1 MAEKAQKLSGV
12 KGMNDLLPA
21 TSYQWLW
28 LEDKLRVWLSQYG
41 YENIRTPIL
50 ENTQLFTRSIGEV
63 TDIVEKEMYSFIDSL
78 NGDALTLRPE
88 GTAGTIRAV
97 VEHNLLYNANQK
109 LWYIGPMFRHERP
122 QKGRYRQFHQLGVE
136 ALGFKGPDVDCEI
149 ILMLKHLWQILGLSG
164 VELQINCLGNKD
176 ERLAH
181 REALIAYFEQHQE
194 LLDEEAKRRL
204 HTNPLRILDTKNP
217 AMQELVSDAPKLLAY
232 LGEHSQAHYTGW
244 KAGLDALNIAYVE
257 NPRLVRGLDYYN
269 LSVFEW
275 VSSDLGSQSTVCGG
289 GRYDPLVAELSG
301 KENYAIGFAIGL
313 ERLLLSL
320 EAQNKLIIKPDCDIY
335 IVNDG
340 VGAAEVAFSLA
351 QELRTLGYKVIQ
363 HLGGGSFRTQFKKAD
378 SSGARLSLVI
388 GENEVKLNQVVLK
401 LMAEQKQEL
410 IAHTQLSQY
419 VTNFFNS

>member
-1 MAEKAQKLSGV
+1 MAQKLSGV

-63 TDIVEKEMYSFIDSL
+63 TDIVEKEMYSFTDSL

-149 ILMLKHLWQILGLSG
+149 ILMLNHLWQILGLSG

-204 HTNPLRILDTKNP
+204 HTNPLRILDTKNL

-244 KAGLDALNIAYVE
+244 KAGLDALSIAYVE

-340 VGAAEVAFSLA
+340 FGAAEVAFSLA

-363 HLGGGSFRTQFKKAD
+363 HLGGGSFKSQFKKAD

>member
-1 MAEKAQKLSGV
+1 MAQKLSGV

-88 GTAGTIRAV
+88 GTVGTIRAV

-149 ILMLKHLWQILGLSG
+149 ILMLKHLWQILGLNG

-181 REALIAYFEQHQE
+181 REALIAYFEQHQA

-217 AMQELVSDAPKLLAY
+217 AMQELVGNAPKLLAY

-244 KAGLDALNIAYVE
+244 KAGLDELNITYVE

-289 GRYDPLVAELSG
+289 GRYDPLIAELSG

-363 HLGGGSFRTQFKKAD
+363 HLGGGSFKSQFKKAD

-410 IAHTQLSQY
+410 IEHTQLSQY

>member
-1 MAEKAQKLSGV
+1 MAQKLSGV

-63 TDIVEKEMYSFIDSL
+63 TDIVEKEMYSFTDSL

-149 ILMLKHLWQILGLSG
+149 ILMLNHLWQILGLSG

-244 KAGLDALNIAYVE
+244 KAGLDALNIAYIE

-340 VGAAEVAFSLA
+340 FGAAEVAFSLA

-363 HLGGGSFRTQFKKAD
+363 HLGGGSFKSQFKKAD

>member
-1 MAEKAQKLSGV
+1 MAQKLSGV

-149 ILMLKHLWQILGLSG
+149 ILMLKHLWQILGLNG

-181 REALIAYFEQHQE
+181 REALITYFEQHQSM
-194 LLDEEAKRRL
+194 LDEEAKRRL

-217 AMQELVSDAPKLLAY
+217 AMQELVGNAPKLLTY

-244 KAGLDALNIAYVE
+244 KAGLDALNIVYVE

-351 QELRTLGYKVIQ
+351 QELRRLGYKVIQ
-363 HLGGGSFRTQFKKAD
+363 HLGGGSFKSQFKKAD

-410 IAHTQLSQY
+410 IAHAQLSQY

>member
-1 MAEKAQKLSGV
+1 MAQKLSGV

-63 TDIVEKEMYSFIDSL
+63 TDIVEKEMYSFTDSL

-204 HTNPLRILDTKNP
+204 HTNPLRILDTKNS
-217 AMQELVSDAPKLLAY
+217 AMQELVGNAPKLLAY

-363 HLGGGSFRTQFKKAD
+363 HLGGGSFKSQFKKAD

-410 IAHTQLSQY
+410 IEHTQLSQY

>member
-340 VGAAEVAFSLA
+340 FGAAEVAFSLA

-363 HLGGGSFRTQFKKAD
+363 HLGGGSFKSQFKKAD